1 MEYQKI
7 TNQLDTT
14 SDNEPRFITK
24 KWIEVY
30 DQSGGSYNVNKQIRF
45 RTSMLQSDVC
55 DDSDAYIIVEGTIN
69 VTDLNNNAY
78 AMKLAF
84 RNNAPFISCILQLNN
99 TLIDNAEDLDI
110 VIPMY
115 NSTEYS
121 KDYSKTSG
129 TLWNYYRDET
139 NSGAVGDINYSIRS
153 SKSFDYKTSVTG
165 RLEDNNTEKEVKTV
179 VPLKHLSNFWK
190 TLDIP
195 LINCEINL
203 T

>member
-78 AMKLAF
+78 AMKLVF

-110 VIPMY
+110 VIPMC

-129 TLWNYYRDET
+129 TLWNYYRDEP

-165 RLEDNNTEKEVKTV
+165 RLEDNNTEKEVKTA